1 MMNKQLQKI
10 AYSDDFSPKELLYF
24 LSADVDKRFRADAG
38 VWEKYSIYEHTLMV
52 MEQFE
57 RYFGCGQLSD
67 VVDCGVFRMMLAL
80 HDIGK
85 PDAIA
90 LGDKNMQHKYT
101 IKIMQRLFAK
111 YNIAQQQTK
120 IMCALVNTDVLGNY
134 IRGRISCGKA
144 AKQLQQ
150 DAQSIQLP
158 VKDFFDVLSIYYR
171 CDAGSYTEDAG
182 GFKSLDHLF
191 VFDRN
196 APSLTFAPDVL
207 SEVQKLEESI
217 NSK

>member
-1 MMNKQLQKI
+1 MNKQLQKI
-10 AYSDDFSPKELLYF
+10 VYSDDFNPKELLHF
-24 LSADVDKRFRADAG
+24 LDVDVGEQFCADAG

-52 MEQFE
+52 MKQFE

-67 VVDCGVFRMMLAL
+67 VVDWGTFRMMLAL

-90 LGDKNMQHKYT
+90 HGDKNMQHEYT

-111 YNIAQQQTK
+111 YNIAQQQIE
-120 IMCALVNTDVLGNY
+120 IMCALVNTDVLGDY
-134 IRGRISCGKA
+134 IRGRTSCDKA
-144 AKQLQQ
+144 TKQLQQ
-150 DAQSIQLP
+150 NAKSAQLP
-158 VKDFFDVLSIYYR
+158 VKDFFDVLCVYYR

-191 VFDRN
+191 VFDRT

-207 SEVQKLEESI
+207 SEVQKLKESI
-217 NSK
+217 NNIK

>member
-1 MMNKQLQKI
+1 MNKQLQKI
-10 AYSDDFSPKELLYF
+10 VYSNDFNPKELLYF
-24 LSADVDKRFRADAG
+24 LRADVGGRFCADAG

-52 MEQFE
+52 MKQFE
-57 RYFGCGQLSD
+57 RYFGCTQLLD
-67 VVDCGVFRMMLAL
+67 VVDCGIFRMMLAL

-90 LGDKNMQHKYT
+90 QGDKNMQHKYT
-101 IKIMQRLFAK
+101 IKIMQRLFVK
-111 YNIAQQQTK
+111 YNIAQQQIE
-120 IMCALVNTDVLGNY
+120 IMCALVNTDVLGDY
-134 IRGRISCGKA
+134 IRGRISCDRA
-144 AKQLQQ
+144 TKQLQQ
-150 DAQSIQLP
+150 NAESAQLP

-196 APSLTFAPDVL
+196 TLSLTFAPDIL
-207 SEVQKLEESI
+207 LKVQELEDSI
-217 NSK
+217 NSE